1 MLMKRLMIGLCGGTG
16 SGKTTLARKIYNSLG
31 SENAVLIGMDS
42 YYKANWDIPYEQR
55 IKTNYDHPNAFDTE
69 LMVHHLKDLKE
80 GKSILCP
87 VYDFTQHQRRR
98 NEYTRVESKSI
109 IIIEGILLFESL
121 ALRSLLD
128 VKIFVDTDADVRI
141 LRRITREVHER
152 GRSLESVITQY
163 LTTVKPMHE
172 QFIEPYRR
180 TADIIV
186 PEGGHNTVAFDMIQN
201 AILRKMT
208 E

>member
-80 GKSILCP
+80 AKTYFVRCMTSRSINAG
-87 VYDFTQHQRRR
+87 VTNIRA
-98 NEYTRVESKSI
+98 SK
-109 IIIEGILLFESL
+109 
-121 ALRSLLD
+121 ANR
-128 VKIFVDTDADVRI
+128 
-141 LRRITREVHER
+141 
-152 GRSLESVITQY
+152 
-163 LTTVKPMHE
+163 
-172 QFIEPYRR
+172 
-180 TADIIV
+180 
-186 PEGGHNTVAFDMIQN
+186 
-201 AILRKMT
+201 
-208 E
+208 